1 MAVPLS
7 LRYEINYPSVIQRA
21 GSRRYKQVRC
31 DVVAVKNHRTAEGAR
46 FKQVILGREA
56 GETVS
61 SKGGAK

>member
-7 LRYEINYPSVIQRA
+7 WRYEIDYPSSVLRA
-21 GSRRYKQVRC
+21 GNRRYKQVC
-31 DVVAVKNHRTAEGAR
+31 SDVVAVKNHRSAVGTR

-56 GETVS
+56 GGTVG